1 MNNREYSRKRVHL
14 MMLKHQFSDQL
25 SKLARRFGSNSNGN
39 VAIIFAIASIP
50 MLAAVGCAVDYSL
63 AVRMKSKMQSAADA
77 ASVGAISQSSP
88 GYATAEAMT
97 GDGSVTTGVTDANN
111 IFMSNLCGPTP
122 NGCTDVNGY
131 SNLVVTPTVTKTGSK
146 LLSVVSFTA
155 QVPVT
160 FLQVI
165 GWHTLT
171 ISGTSTSS
179 AAMSTYLD
187 FYLTLDVS
195 GSMGLPS
202 TTAEAQRMQAV
213 NPDNFVQY
221 PTGCTL
227 ACHFA
232 PQKSACIDDPNV
244 TPPNNYPANP
254 PTTTTSY
261 TQQYSTS
268 NYCMGYIYSRLSQS
282 ALKTMLNFPSSAT
295 GTYGL
300 KQVPGLPDAMLPNL
314 NNSITG
320 PNSLIAGN
328 SKSLSY
334 SLTAATSCPTD
345 GTDAC
350 IQLRLDA
357 VGYAVNQLLQYANQT
372 EAATNVPNQF
382 RIGLYPFIEQ
392 LYAYFP
398 LTTSINGSP
407 TNSSTINYAA
417 ANLATLLDTNMN
429 SNLGSGGTHID
440 VALNTLNS
448 TIVNVGNGSSSTNTQ
463 PFVFLV
469 TDGAQ
474 DPQTKGVPNGGWS
487 GTNHATVLNN
497 SSEVSYP
504 NACQTLKN
512 RGIIV
517 GVLYIPYQT
526 ISPVNSSFAG
536 DEDDYANNNIPNIP
550 ASLQACASPN
560 FFFTA
565 STPAAINAALQQMF
579 QQSLITAHITN

>member
-1 MNNREYSRKRVHL
+1 
-14 MMLKHQFSDQL
+14 MLKRISGRLAKPFS
-25 SKLARRFGSNSNGN
+25 RFASNSEGN
-39 VAIIFAIASIP
+39 VAVFFAIASIP
-50 MLAAVGCAVDYSL
+50 ILTAIGCAVDYSL
-63 AVRMKSKMQSAADA
+63 AARMRSKMQSAADA

-88 GYATAEAMT
+88 GYAQAEAMS
-97 GDGSVTTGVTDANN
+97 GDGSVAKGVADARN
-111 IFMSNLCGPTP
+111 IFMSNLCGPQP
-122 NGCTDVNGY
+122 SGCTNVTGY
-131 SNLVVTPTVTKTGSK
+131 TNLAVTPTMTKTGSK
-146 LLSVVSFTA
+146 LNSIVSFTA
-155 QVPVT
+155 QVPTT
-160 FLQVI
+160 FLSVI
-165 GWHTLT
+165 GIQTIN
-171 ISGTSTSS
+171 ISGTASAS

-187 FYLTLDVS
+187 FYLMLDVS

-202 TTAEAQRMQAV
+202 TAAEEARLALV
-213 NPDNFVQY
+213 NPDNKVQY

-232 PQKSACIDDPNV
+232 PQKSACVNPPG
-244 TPPNNYPANP
+244 TPPTNPPANP

-261 TQQYSTS
+261 TQQYNTN
-268 NYCMGYIYSRLSQS
+268 NYCMGYVYSRLSQS
-282 ALKTMLNFPSSAT
+282 ALTHMINYPSSTT
-295 GTYGL
+295 GAFGL

-314 NNSITG
+314 NNSLTG
-320 PNSLIAGN
+320 ANSLIAGN
-328 SKSLSY
+328 SSSLSY

-372 EAATNVPNQF
+372 ESNTNVPNQF

-417 ANLATLLDTNMN
+417 ANLATLLDNNMN
-429 SNLGSGGTHID
+429 ANLGSGGTHID
-440 VALNTLNS
+440 VALNSMNN

-463 PFVFLV
+463 PFVFLI

-474 DPQTKGVPNGGWS
+474 DPQMKGVPNGGWS
-487 GTNHATVLNN
+487 GSNHATTLDNA
-497 SSEVSYP
+497 SQVSYP

-517 GVLYIPYQT
+517 GVLYIPYQK

-550 ASLQACASPN
+550 PSLQNCASPN

-565 STPAAINAALQQMF
+565 STPQAINSALQQMF
-579 QQSLITAHITN
+579 NQSLITAHITN